1 MRKYGLDRLAISWIE
16 SYLSTRKHRV
26 FCNGVLS
33 KVTEVPY
40 SSQGSVLGPLF
51 FIIYVNDLLL
61 LLGQNKQVSVEMYA
75 GDMVIYCSAHD
86 VSIAT
91 SLCQSALSLILSVLV
106 EWCENN
112 RLTINT
118 KKTKIMA
125 ICRNDRATLD
135 WKTESLY
142 ISNSTL
148 G

>member
-1 MRKYGLDRLAISWIE
+1 M
-16 SYLSTRKHRV
+16 
-26 FCNGVLS
+26 
-33 KVTEVPY
+33 PY

-75 GDMVIYCSAHD
+75 DYTVIYCSAHD

-91 SLCQSALSLILSVLV
+91 SLCQAALSLILSVLV

-125 ICRNDRATLD
+125 ICRNDRAKLD

-142 ISNSTL
+142 I
-148 G
+148 